1 MSSLVDLLSKW
12 EADGRPDGAMFS
24 IGYGGQKQPLPD
36 LFKLGSDVATGNH
49 TFVYYDPPEVW
60 MNVDAPNMLIK
71 LRYHAQIRCR
81 EKTRSIDDAWNDWYS
96 IGGILLEDAYKYEY
110 QYLAGSEKY

>member
-1 MSSLVDLLSKW
+1 MGSSLVGILSQW
-12 EADGRPDGAMFS
+12 ESAGRPEGAMFS
-24 IGYGGQKQPLPD
+24 IDHGEKRPLTE
-36 LFKLGSDVATGNH
+36 LFQIGSDIAMGEHV
-49 TFVYYDPPEVW
+49 FLYYDPPEVW
-60 MNVDAPNMLIK
+60 MNVDPPQMLVK
-71 LRYHAQIRCR
+71 LKYHTQIRCR